1 MREHEIDITPWLPL
15 LCDGASHTYEIR
27 VAGLNDDG
35 AGHATISETVG
46 SYWIV
51 TGKIFLFLDKNGTV
65 TTGAQPNINTP
76 PPTVAISSTITQT
89 SNGTNATLAYNT
101 AVTRDISISSTINT
115 SNGTKTVYWTQ
126 KISYS
131 NFNDI
136 TTEGTTQ
143 FTSQNTT
150 GSDASSSGY
159 ANTYSYPITVL
170 ESFAQDATSLEI
182 NGSISRGL
190 DFNVFGPSVF
200 PSGIQVFNVTTPSTV
215 IVPGMVQPQSIQ
227 LPSDLPVFQ
236 GSMLST
242 TQVGTAEYRSATNG
256 SYSFGTTT
264 QDFSF
269 RGAEVGEPG
278 STYELYT
285 RHVEA
290 VNSSVVADTQTLA
303 GMTFGLPTT
312 APGNGVLQQ
321 GYNVFSINS
330 LIGKG
335 PGKTKAQLGGGPS

>member
-1 MREHEIDITPWLPL
+1 MPL
-15 LCDGASHTYEIR
+15 LCDGAAHTFEIR

-51 TGKIFLFLDKNGTV
+51 TGKIFLFLGQNGTV
-65 TTGAQPNINTP
+65 TTGTLPTINTP
-76 PPTVAISSTITQT
+76 PPTIAISSTITQT

-101 AVTRDISISSTINT
+101 AVTRDISISSRINT
-115 SNGTKTVYWTQ
+115 SNGTKAASWTQ
-126 KISYS
+126 HITYS

-136 TTEGTTQ
+136 TAEGSTQ
-143 FTSQNTT
+143 FTSQNTS
-150 GSDASSSGY
+150 GSDASSSSY
-159 ANTYSYPITVL
+159 SNTYNYPITVL
-170 ESFAQDATSLEI
+170 ESFTQSATAVEI
-182 NGSISRGL
+182 NGSLSRGL

-215 IVPGMVQPQSIQ
+215 NLPGMIQPQSIQ
-227 LPSDLPVFQ
+227 IPSDLPVFQ
-236 GSMLST
+236 GSLLST
-242 TQVGTAEYRSATNG
+242 TQVATAEYRSATND

-269 RGAEVGEPG
+269 SGTEIDESR
-278 STYELYT
+278 STMELYS
-285 RHVEA
+285 RHVKA
-290 VNSSVVADTQTLA
+290 VNSSVVEDTQTLV
-303 GMTFGLPTT
+303 GMTFGVPT
-312 APGNGVLQQ
+312 AEPGNGALQAGQ
-321 GYNVFSINS
+321 NVFSIKS